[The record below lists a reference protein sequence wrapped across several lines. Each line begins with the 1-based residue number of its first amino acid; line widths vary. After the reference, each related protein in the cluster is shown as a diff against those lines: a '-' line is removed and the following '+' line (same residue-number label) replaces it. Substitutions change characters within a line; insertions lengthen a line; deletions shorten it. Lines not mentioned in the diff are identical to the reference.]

1 MSMVA
6 MVTALI
12 IPRQIITNLS
22 CRSAIT
28 GTKSMTMRSN
38 DLGGMFD
45 QVIMERAGPAIIGFL
60 VAISRTIYKGGR
72 KAWRVTFA
80 EAAMIAMATGT
91 MGPIIV
97 LFWAAARHGVSCG
110 CVHRLH

>member
-1 MSMVA
+1 
-6 MVTALI
+6 
-12 IPRQIITNLS
+12 
-22 CRSAIT
+22 
-28 GTKSMTMRSN
+28 MRSN

-45 QVIMERAGPAIIGFL
+45 QVIRERAGPAIIGFL

-91 MGPIIV
+91 MGPI
-97 LFWAAARHGVSCG
+97 LSYFGLPQDMAYPAAVFIGYVG
-110 CVHRLH
+110 IDRLSIAVCRKLGID

>member
-1 MSMVA
+1 
-6 MVTALI
+6 
-12 IPRQIITNLS
+12 
-22 CRSAIT
+22 
-28 GTKSMTMRSN
+28 MRSN
-38 DLGGMFD
+38 DLGGMLD

-91 MGPIIV
+91 MGPI
-97 LFWAAARHGVSCG
+97 LSYFGLPQDMAYPAAVFIGYVG
-110 CVHRLH
+110 IDRLSIAVCRRLGID